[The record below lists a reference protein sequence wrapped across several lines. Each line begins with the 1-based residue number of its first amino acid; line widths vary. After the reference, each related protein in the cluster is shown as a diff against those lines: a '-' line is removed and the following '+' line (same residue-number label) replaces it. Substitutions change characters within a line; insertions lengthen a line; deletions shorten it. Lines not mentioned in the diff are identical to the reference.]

1 MLLNKRY
8 DKEMAE
14 EVIEQLEIAFKQL
27 KDEATSLI
35 KASKNNE
42 YKENDGRVN
51 DDFLARYFTMR
62 KTELRHYEQLMSE
75 LRSIQDEDA
84 RTYLEEEAA
93 YTCILT
99 VQALMGKLNFII
111 NGDIPPSGTAT
122 PRREASPQIY
132 QPAQQEETL
141 MENATSQETLFQDE
155 SIRIHIHRTATTTA
169 SMLLVRPASLVVSVS
184 LLMHFLSQ
192 RLGLIFSMVTYSHSI
207 GS

>member
-1 MLLNKRY
+1 
-8 DKEMAE
+8 MAE

-62 KTELRHYEQLMSE
+62 KTELRNYEQLMSE

-122 PRREASPQIY
+122 PRREASPQRY
-132 QPAQQEETL
+132 QPAQQQGAL
-141 MENATSQETLFQDE
+141 VENDASQETLFQDGSSRE
-155 SIRIHIHRTATTTA
+155 RHSMNSNNNQALHPNSSA
-169 SMLLVRPASLVVSVS
+169 SSFFKGANVPRYVWTSNQRSSPAIL
-184 LLMHFLSQ
+184 
-192 RLGLIFSMVTYSHSI
+192 
-207 GS
+207 